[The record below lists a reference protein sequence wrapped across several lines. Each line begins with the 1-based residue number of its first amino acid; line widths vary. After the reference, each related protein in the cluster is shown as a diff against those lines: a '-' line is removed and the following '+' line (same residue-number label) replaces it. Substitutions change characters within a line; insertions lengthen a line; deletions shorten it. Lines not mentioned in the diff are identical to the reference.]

1 MITYDKQ
8 LFSSLSYWTSF
19 AASFRTS
26 AMFAVVISQL
36 RNHAKVLHALWHDRR
51 PTEFQ
56 HNDIMMKTPVQND
69 WDLRWHLGQCGLSV
83 LMKVKLRTTENKRAC
98 ASNCALTSI
107 SHWLHKS
114 GSTGL
119 FHTSSCRKHF
129 EFLKVNVQVTVALD
143 QGISRLC
150 DLFHNLWDGNIN
162 MRRMPAS
169 RFIRRIPASRFIRR
183 IPASRFTRHIPGSHG
198 NWCICCVCFCSPVL
212 PIVANIVLQIQLIRP
227 VCCTRKFARS
237 HWVSLRW
244 NGWFSCL
251 LQNVIK
257 QSDSPRL
264 LQSTCCVCVNSLIHL
279 ACSSCACSRDNVS
292 VWVIWYSVRSRST
305 KFKKNNRKIPNS
317 SELSPYVNSLDI
329 DKNSCWKLD

>member
-69 WDLRWHLGQCGLSV
+69 WDLRWHLGQCGLSCAHEGQT
-83 LMKVKLRTTENKRAC
+83 KNNWKKGAC
-98 ASNCALTSI
+98 ASNCALTST

-129 EFLKVNVQVTVALD
+129 EFLKEKRSSYCCTWSRDFSSLRSLPQSVGREYQHAAYASIQVHTAYPSIQVHTAYTSI
-143 QGISRLC
+143 QVHTAYTSIQVHTATGA
-150 DLFHNLWDGNIN
+150 FAVY
-162 MRRMPAS
+162 AS
-169 RFIRRIPASRFIRR
+169 
-183 IPASRFTRHIPGSHG
+183 
-198 NWCICCVCFCSPVL
+198 
-212 PIVANIVLQIQLIRP
+212 VLQFCQ
-227 VCCTRKFARS
+227 
-237 HWVSLRW
+237 SL
-244 NGWFSCL
+244 
-251 LQNVIK
+251 
-257 QSDSPRL
+257 P
-264 LQSTCCVCVNSLIHL
+264 T
-279 ACSSCACSRDNVS
+279 SSCR
-292 VWVIWYSVRSRST
+292 Y
-305 KFKKNNRKIPNS
+305 NS
-317 SELSPYVNSLDI
+317 SDLCVVHASSPEPLGLATLKRMVFLFASECD
-329 DKNSCWKLD
+329 